1 MSQRASATDRSS
13 ESQRQPRDLS
23 SVRSVDKALQ
33 IVELLMRDGRS
44 LSAREIAIQTGIE
57 RTTVHRLI
65 NALIHR
71 DWLERADGA
80 ARYRLAL
87 KLLVLAKISHDSRD
101 ILDSVRPA
109 LEQLSIVSRETVHVG
124 VLDDFEIVHVDKVD
138 SPERVGISSRIGA
151 RGVPHVTALGKA
163 LLAASEPDR
172 VERYIAHAE
181 QRRDAFSLTD
191 PNRLRRDLEQ
201 TRHRGYSR
209 DDEEDAIG
217 VRCIGAAVRAQG
229 GTPLFAV
236 SVTGPAGR
244 FTAKRATAC
253 VPALLD
259 TVATMSRRFG
269 WQAAHDN
276 ALAKAARLGTELDP
290 EERRA

>member
-1 MSQRASATDRSS
+1 MSQRASPTDRSG
-13 ESQRQPRDLS
+13 QAHRQPRDLS

-33 IVELLMRDGRS
+33 IVELLMRDDRS

-101 ILDSVRPA
+101 VLDSVRPA
-109 LEQLSIVSRETVHVG
+109 LEQLSLVSRETVHVG

-172 VERYIAHAE
+172 VERYIVHAQ
-181 QRRDAFSLTD
+181 QRRDQFSLTD
-191 PNRLRRDLEQ
+191 PDRLRRDLEQ
-201 TRHRGYSR
+201 TRQRGYSR
-209 DDEEDAIG
+209 DDEEDSIG

-244 FTAKRATAC
+244 FTAKRASAC

-259 TVATMSRRFG
+259 IVATMSRRFG
-269 WQAAHDN
+269 WQPAHDY
-276 ALAKAARLGTELDP
+276 ALAETARLGTELHH